1 MTRGFILGRQS
12 GEQETGRTFQIDQG
26 GPPHLRVAQVQG
38 GWKKRAETR
47 LER

>member
-26 GPPHLRVAQVQG
+26 GPAQVQG